1 MGEAQFK
8 QGQNIEEV
16 PQQGYTLHLDS
27 CQEILGVSRC
37 GVYTHNSLVVK
48 RRDDL
53 EDKGIATVWLQL
65 GLPNQKGILVICRY
79 HQWRLPG
86 QPDSGSVTAQRVRWG
101 KIINQW
107 EKALNENK
115 EVICALDANIDA
127 LTWTSQNLPAN
138 HSNVKLKPLIDDLF
152 EKILPHGVT
161 QLVQVPTHSQFGVA
175 TKCLDHMYSTNPEN
189 LSNVEATFT
198 GMSDHK
204 LIKIQR
210 FSKSLKNN
218 PRYVRKR
225 CFKDFDKEEFKLRVS
240 QMPELGH
247 ILLSRC
253 ANQAAELLTAGL
265 TRELDGC
272 APVRTIQTRSKYAP
286 HLQQSTKQLMIQ
298 RNTAQ
303 QTATTSGDIED
314 WRVYRGL
321 KNKCVAAQRL
331 DRQNWEKD
339 RLSSSNNSPAK
350 LWKSVKGII
359 GWGTQGRQ
367 PSCSMVGNILV
378 RLLGWQPR

>member
-16 PQQGYTLHLDS
+16 PQRGYTLHLDS

-48 RRDDL
+48 RQDDL

-65 GLPNQKGILVICRY
+65 GLPNQKGILVICGY
-79 HQWRLPG
+79 QQWRLPG
-86 QPDSGSVTAQRVRWG
+86 QPDSGPVTAQRVRWG

-175 TKCLDHMYSTNPEN
+175 TKCLDHMYSTNPEI

-240 QMPELGH
+240 QMPELCQPG
-247 ILLSRC
+247 SRATDGWTDERTGRLC
-253 ANQAAELLTAGL
+253 SGQNDPNQ
-265 TRELDGC
+265 
-272 APVRTIQTRSKYAP
+272 I
-286 HLQQSTKQLMIQ
+286 
-298 RNTAQ
+298 
-303 QTATTSGDIED
+303 
-314 WRVYRGL
+314 
-321 KNKCVAAQRL
+321 
-331 DRQNWEKD
+331 
-339 RLSSSNNSPAK
+339 
-350 LWKSVKGII
+350 
-359 GWGTQGRQ
+359 
-367 PSCSMVGNILV
+367 
-378 RLLGWQPR
+378 